1 MSAPHFVQFSPFCTR
16 ASESHVLLPH
26 AIISNL
32 RLILPELPSLLKLNP
47 QMEVV

>member
-1 MSAPHFVQFSPFCTR
+1 MSAPHLVQFSPFCTR
-16 ASESHVLLPH
+16 ASESHLPH